1 MTRTLVLDLDG
12 TLVDSVPDIAAAVNR
27 LLASR
32 LLPGLAEHAVQL
44 MVGDG
49 TDALIERAFAAH
61 GALPDAQ
68 AAAEY
73 VADYTARSAEATE
86 AYPGVTATLRAMH
99 GAGWRLAVC
108 TNKPEAAAHRVLRAL
123 GLDGFFAAV
132 GGGDSFAGRKPDP
145 VHLLGTIAAAG
156 GAPGRAVMAGDH
168 ANDVLAAQAAGVPS
182 VFAAWG
188 YGTPAMAEGAGAV
201 AERFDELP
209 VLAARLLG

>member
-32 LLPGLAEHAVQL
+32 LLPGLADHEVQA

-49 TDALIERAFAAH
+49 TEALIARAFAAH
-61 GALPDAQ
+61 GAVPDAT

-73 VADYTARSAEATE
+73 VEDYTARAVEATE
-86 AYPGVTATLRAMH
+86 PYPGVAETLRILQ

-108 TNKPEAAAHRVLRAL
+108 TNKPAAAASRVLRSLA
-123 GLDGFFAAV
+123 LDGFFAAV
-132 GGGDSFAGRKPDP
+132 GGGDSFEARKPNP
-145 VHLLGTIAAAG
+145 AHLLGTIARAG
-156 GAPGRAVMAGDH
+156 GTAERAVMAGDH
-168 ANDVLAAQAAGVPS
+168 RNDVLAAQGCGVPS

-188 YGTPAMAEGAGAV
+188 YGTADMAEGAQAV
-201 AERFDELP
+201 AERFADLP

>member
-32 LLPGLAEHAVQL
+32 LLPGLADHEVQL

-49 TDALIERAFAAH
+49 TDALLARAFAAH
-61 GALPDAQ
+61 GAEPDPA

-73 VADYTARSAEATE
+73 VADYTARAAEATE
-86 AYPGVTATLRAMH
+86 PYPGVTETLRAMQ

-123 GLDGFFAAV
+123 SLDGFFAAV

-145 VHLLGTIAAAG
+145 AHLLGTIALAG
-156 GAPGRAVMAGDH
+156 GSPGRAVMAGDH
-168 ANDVLAAQAAGVPS
+168 ANDVRAAIGAGVPA
-182 VFAAWG
+182 VFAGWG
-188 YGTPAMAEGAGAV
+188 YGTPGMAEGASAV
-201 AERFDELP
+201 AERFADLP
-209 VLAARLLG
+209 VMAARLLA